1 MQSGKKRLG
10 MQKVAINVER
20 QAVRYIYIYI
30 RVCACVCVS
39 KMIGEEEEEEDV
51 KDCLIDEFISRG

>member
-1 MQSGKKRLG
+1 MC
-10 MQKVAINVER
+10 V
-20 QAVRYIYIYI
+20 
-30 RVCACVCVS
+30 CVCVS